1 MIERIRSFTRF
12 SYDFVAGN
20 DGWVAV
26 AVVVT
31 QALTYGLG
39 RVGIPS
45 WWVLPVTVVV
55 VLPWSLWRAR
65 RKA

>member
-1 MIERIRSFTRF
+1 MIERIRSFARF
-12 SYDFVAGN
+12 WYDFVAGD